1 MVKMPHLSTIS
12 EIKCQLTLPP
22 LRGTTYEPAY
32 RSLFSPGEKIR
43 VTCGEAYWI
52 LNTQTTFAE
61 TTCKND
67 GDWTIRPV
75 CEGIKL
81 HLLYTHISRLR
92 FLALQRFIYT

>member
-1 MVKMPHLSTIS
+1 MIKMPHFPTIS

-22 LRGTTYEPAY
+22 LRGTRYEPAY
-32 RSLFSPGEKIR
+32 RSLFSPGEKIQ
-43 VTCGEAYWI
+43 VICGEGYWI
-52 LNTQTTFAE
+52 LNTQTTSTE

-81 HLLYTHISRLR
+81 HLLYTHILTLLI
-92 FLALQRFIYT
+92 LALRQFICT

>member
-12 EIKCQLTLPP
+12 EIKCQLILPP

-43 VTCGEAYWI
+43 ITCGEAYWI
-52 LNTQTTFAE
+52 LNTQTTSAE

-67 GDWTIRPV
+67 GDWAIRAV
-75 CEGIKL
+75 CEGIKP